1 MNLKSRDGIIGLAL
15 ADAMGVPVE
24 FMDRELL
31 KFKPVTTVIGNGTYD
46 QPAGTFSDDTSLLLG
61 TMDGIIRNGG
71 KLDVEA
77 YYKIA
82 DNFASYYTFG
92 SFTPDEN
99 RFDIEVTVKGGGF
112 SGQTGAIRLGI
123 TRALIAFDANT
134 DQSSETAYRKILKVN
149 GFVTRD
155 PRVKERKKYGLKKA
169 RRAPQFSK
177 R

>member
-1 MNLKSRDGIIGLAL
+1 MTKSQVWTATGRRKRSIAQVRMVGGTGKITVNGQDVNDYMPYATLVMDLKQPL
-15 ADAMGVPVE
+15 V
-24 FMDRELL
+24 
-31 KFKPVTTVIGNGTYD
+31 VTN
-46 QPAGTFSDDTSLLLG
+46 
-61 TMDGIIRNGG
+61 N
-71 KLDVEA
+71 
-77 YYKIA
+77 
-82 DNFASYYTFG
+82 
-92 SFTPDEN
+92 EN

-123 TRALIAFDANT
+123 ARALMAFDANT
-134 DQSSETAYRKILKVN
+134 DQSSDTAYRKILKVN